1 MNIVF
6 AFAVIPFL
14 IGDAALAETPATR
27 AYDPATISLLDR
39 LTFGATAEDAE
50 RLQVMGVK
58 HWLEAQLHPTPRDA
72 LPATVQAQID
82 AMTISQKPMTELVA
96 DIAAKNKALNQIT
109 DPDLK
114 KAASQV
120 YQQMMSDLAKQAA
133 TRQILRD
140 LYSPAQ
146 LRERMT
152 WFWFNHFNIH
162 QGKAD
167 IRTMVAD
174 YEDKA
179 IRPHALGRFRDLL
192 EATLRHPAMQR
203 YLDNAQNA
211 AGHINE
217 NYAREI
223 MELHTMG
230 VGSGYTQHDV
240 EELARIL
247 TGVGVDANPDNPHLS
262 PELEGQLV
270 RNGLF
275 EFNPARHDYGD
286 KIFLGHTI
294 KGRGFAEVDE
304 ALDILARHPATAHH
318 IALRIATYFVADD
331 PPKPLIDRM
340 ADAFQ
345 LSDGDIATVLRAMV
359 DAPEFASAQG
369 RKFKD
374 PLRYVLSA
382 VRLAYDD
389 KPILNTGPIQGW
401 LNRMAEGLYN
411 HQTPD
416 GYPLAASA
424 WNGPGQLAVRFE
436 IARQIG
442 SGSAGLFKPDEPG
455 ATDHPAFPQIQNALY
470 FAGLRQRLKPNTLAA
485 LDQAVSPQEWNALFL
500 SSPDFMR

>member
-1 MNIVF
+1 MLSLRANNFEARTQRRMNTVF

-14 IGDAALAETPATR
+14 VGDAALAESPATR

-50 RLQVMGVK
+50 RLQVMGGK
-58 HWLEAQLHPTPRDA
+58 HWLESQLHPTPRDA
-72 LPATVQAQID
+72 LPAAVQAQID

-140 LYSPAQ
+140 LYSPTQ

-152 WFWFNHFNIH
+152 WFWFNHFNVH

-217 NYAREI
+217 NYSREI

-230 VGSGYTQHDV
+230 GMSRS
-240 EELARIL
+240 L
-247 TGVGVDANPDNPHLS
+247 
-262 PELEGQLV
+262 
-270 RNGLF
+270 
-275 EFNPARHDYGD
+275 
-286 KIFLGHTI
+286 
-294 KGRGFAEVDE
+294 
-304 ALDILARHPATAHH
+304 
-318 IALRIATYFVADD
+318 
-331 PPKPLIDRM
+331 
-340 ADAFQ
+340 
-345 LSDGDIATVLRAMV
+345 
-359 DAPEFASAQG
+359 
-369 RKFKD
+369 
-374 PLRYVLSA
+374 
-382 VRLAYDD
+382 
-389 KPILNTGPIQGW
+389 
-401 LNRMAEGLYN
+401 
-411 HQTPD
+411 
-416 GYPLAASA
+416 
-424 WNGPGQLAVRFE
+424 
-436 IARQIG
+436 
-442 SGSAGLFKPDEPG
+442 
-455 ATDHPAFPQIQNALY
+455 
-470 FAGLRQRLKPNTLAA
+470 LK
-485 LDQAVSPQEWNALFL
+485 
-500 SSPDFMR
+500 